1 MAPLTFMIPVGFV
14 MDEDAIDP
22 QGVRNLP
29 NAATGE
35 TTFRFSQSD
44 LCRVVVEFPGIS
56 RTFAYTMGRT
66 QPVGSTQ
73 FSRPGGVRVD
83 HKEDKGTKREAAEPG
98 ISRDRACVAEG
109 MRDAARQHTNGVARH
124 ENGRRE
130 GNGGRTR
137 TGSEESSQ
145 VNILGRGGSDSQ
157 RSRGRNE
164 DRRKL
169 GGYLREEGTE
179 IDQLKVHVH
188 EELAGNEADDPSINP
203 SRPGTSSTTYER
215 GYIKLMYRSTRSKP

>member
-14 MDEDAIDP
+14 MDEDVIDP
-22 QGVRNLP
+22 QGARNLL

-56 RTFAYTMGRT
+56 RTFAYILGRT

-73 FSRPGGVRVD
+73 FSRPEGVRVD
-83 HKEDKGTKREAAEPG
+83 HKEDKGTKRETAEPG

-109 MRDAARQHTNGVARH
+109 MRDAVRQHTNGVARH

-130 GNGGRTR
+130 GNGRRTR
-137 TGSEESSQ
+137 TGNEESSQ

-188 EELAGNEADDPSINP
+188 EELVGDEADDPNINP
-203 SRPGTSSTTYER
+203 SRPALAQPHMKEGISS
-215 GYIKLMYRSTRSKP
+215 